1 MTKAFSI
8 TDYPQPD
15 ICLEYLFNYKMLAFR
30 DCNET
35 RPVQC
40 MNGM

>member
-15 ICLEYLFNYKMLAFR
+15 ICLEYLLNYKMLAFR